1 MPDRLIPILKQTA
14 QSQKKQPP
22 TEGGAPGGLVDVYA
36 WLNRA
41 GALLAPW
48 WSRARDKQLRYF
60 WKQNDALASAMYTLN
75 SKILS
80 IPFHVEPRDIS
91 IRAHLKQAGEFEHN
105 LWEMTGFGAGW
116 IQGIAPILEDL
127 FGQDNGMFIE
137 LIGEG
142 PKDGPIVGPVL
153 GVAHLD
159 AAQCLGRDSR
169 VLLADGTTVPIYR
182 MVRDKHPGPIMS
194 LGESGQLESK
204 PVTGW
209 HEVGL
214 GERHWL
220 RIGVE
225 YSRHVFGR
233 SEGLWVTDDHEILT
247 PAGWTPA
254 GRLSVGDMIATSF
267 REPSGIHFAEI
278 IEISEGDNGGQIQ
291 SFCLDVKDN
300 HNFVADGMIVHNCIR
315 TRSPEYPVIYYDL
328 NGDRYKFHH
337 TRIAYASQMPSSRA
351 DMNGVGF
358 CLDGDASI
366 LMATGSYKRIRDVV
380 RDKDVGPVISVDSCG
395 KLVSRSI
402 TNWHTNPRY
411 DRKMIN
417 VRGEHVRYI
426 QGKQQR
432 NSWVTED
439 HPILTPSGYV
449 PAGQIRTGDLIVTSS
464 PSPNENQIAFLIGTL
479 LGDSTLSGKRNPR
492 LSFGHSDKQK
502 EWFDL
507 KSSVIEGEFG
517 FTRRKESTSI
527 GGKIFGGYKGETRT
541 QGGFAA
547 LHDAFYPQDKKVLPL
562 DLLDLFFKPITLATW
577 YLDDG
582 HILNTEDRKRPR
594 AAITAE
600 GFDALEVEIA
610 CRWLTHEGFECY
622 PTKGGE
628 NKRNIGFTA
637 NGSEELFKVIAKY
650 VPPSM
655 RYKIPEGLDD
665 FDPDSWNL
673 GRSERFVDTAIVKT
687 WDRTIRGKVASM
699 PTTVYCIDVDDTH
712 NFISAGIVVH
722 NCACSRAIN
731 AAQNIYDIQV
741 YKMEKLGSRPK
752 RQILVGEKGLTAN
765 DIMMAMRTADEAMD
779 NEGLTRASRT
789 VVIAPKHVLPQTE
802 VRLNQIDL
810 ASVPDGFDEQQS
822 ITTGVYIL
830 AWAFGVDAREFWPA
844 SATGATKADA
854 LLQHMKARGKA
865 VGNTLT
871 LFEKII
877 NTYVLP
883 AHLKFSFDVQD
894 DDEDQQRADISATVS
909 QTTERDVN
917 AGLYDVR
924 KARVEMVNAGHMTQQ
939 EFEDLELK
947 DGRLEGGEDILSLFY
962 SDDPLVAPLLKL
974 GVKDPLDTEALYWEE
989 LQPAVNAQKRECL
1002 KVIAMQ
1008 LNATTVAIRHAATK
1022 AKAALDALE
1031 KYWQQNGASYQEEQ
1045 MAEEGEQP
1053 VEGEQPPAP
1062 EGEAPPATEETPPE
1076 EGKDMGDTVIRLKQ
1090 PNVKVYVPRQRPPI
1104 VNVTVPQAPLDVEK
1118 LKDLV
1123 QAPPARIIVNVPPQA
1138 PPVVNVQVPVQPVD
1152 VHVDAKIEPTVED
1165 IAVQRDHDGKIT
1177 GMMKRVRANK

>member
-267 REPSGIHFAEI
+267 REPNEDQMTVIVGTLLGDGHLRRPKTVGTLSRLVLSQGDAQKEWLEFKKEFLRDLGWGISHKNVIRNSWGCESKASPIWTIMRESWYPNDKKIVAKYYTERYFGPRLWAVWYCDDGNLQRRKNSGSSVRLYTNSFSYEENIWLSQMFSKHGIECFVRGQGKYFYLYFPVDASKKFLELIAPYVPDNLRYKLPDNVPSFNPSLWNTSVSGIHFAEI

-300 HNFVADGMIVHNCIR
+300 HNFVAGGMIVHNCIR

-358 CLDGDASI
+358 
-366 LMATGSYKRIRDVV
+366 
-380 RDKDVGPVISVDSCG
+380 
-395 KLVSRSI
+395 
-402 TNWHTNPRY
+402 
-411 DRKMIN
+411 
-417 VRGEHVRYI
+417 
-426 QGKQQR
+426 
-432 NSWVTED
+432 
-439 HPILTPSGYV
+439 
-449 PAGQIRTGDLIVTSS
+449 
-464 PSPNENQIAFLIGTL
+464 
-479 LGDSTLSGKRNPR
+479 
-492 LSFGHSDKQK
+492 
-502 EWFDL
+502 
-507 KSSVIEGEFG
+507 
-517 FTRRKESTSI
+517 
-527 GGKIFGGYKGETRT
+527 
-541 QGGFAA
+541 
-547 LHDAFYPQDKKVLPL
+547 
-562 DLLDLFFKPITLATW
+562 
-577 YLDDG
+577 
-582 HILNTEDRKRPR
+582 
-594 AAITAE
+594 
-600 GFDALEVEIA
+600 
-610 CRWLTHEGFECY
+610 
-622 PTKGGE
+622 
-628 NKRNIGFTA
+628 
-637 NGSEELFKVIAKY
+637 
-650 VPPSM
+650 
-655 RYKIPEGLDD
+655 
-665 FDPDSWNL
+665 
-673 GRSERFVDTAIVKT
+673 
-687 WDRTIRGKVASM
+687 
-699 PTTVYCIDVDDTH
+699 
-712 NFISAGIVVH
+712 
-722 NCACSRAIN
+722 CACSRAIN

-962 SDDPLVAPLLKL
+962 SDDPLVAPLLKV

-1008 LNATTVAIRHAATK
+1008 LNATTVAIRRAATK

-1045 MAEEGEQP
+1045 MAEEGEP
-1053 VEGEQPPAP
+1053 PAEGEQPPAP

-1118 LKDLV
+1118 FKDLV